1 MRCDG
6 PLHKK
11 SRVGSDED
19 EEVVGRDMES
29 FEVNYVWVS
38 LSVYRVT
45 DVSLAAAVSSQEKV
59 SEFSRP

>member
-19 EEVVGRDMES
+19 EEVIGRDMES
-29 FEVNYVWVS
+29 FEVNYV
-38 LSVYRVT
+38 
-45 DVSLAAAVSSQEKV
+45 
-59 SEFSRP
+59 